1 MHCKTCRRLIPLLA
15 LLAVCSITGA
25 HAARAEEPAP
35 APKAAGKEV
44 TLSGMLGCG
53 KCSFHQAKACEN
65 VLKVKTAD
73 GKEDSYLLA
82 DNDVSKANHE
92 KVCGPASPATVT
104 GVVSKKGPR
113 RVLTATAIKFD

>member
-1 MHCKTCRRLIPLLA
+1 MRCNICLRLAPLLA
-15 LLAVCSITGA
+15 LIAVVSVA
-25 HAARAEEPAP
+25 AAPRARAEEPAP
-35 APKAAGKEV
+35 AAKAAGKEV

-65 VLKVKTAD
+65 VLKVKNAD

-104 GVVSKKGPR
+104 GVVSKKGAR